1 MQKTFGVEG
10 MTCAACSTRVEKVVR
25 KLPGVESA
33 SVNLATNKLHVEIEN
48 EDIIPSIEAAVS
60 KAGYALAPPEIR
72 QVQLRIGGMTC
83 AACAARVEKVL
94 GKLPGVE
101 SANVNLATEKA
112 DIRYDPAQVR
122 LSGIR
127 SAIEKA
133 GYTPETISSRADVE
147 DLAAKQKQGI
157 RRMWIRFF
165 VAVAFAV
172 PLLYLAMGPMIPGF
186 PLPIP
191 AFLDLNLHPLRY
203 ALAQLLLTI
212 PIVAVGYRF
221 YTVGYKALF
230 MRSPNMDSLIAVSTT
245 AALAYSLYNTFRIAG
260 GDIHAVHGL
269 YFETAGTIITLIM
282 LGKTLEAISKGKT
295 SEALQRLMELAPSQ
309 ATVLHDGQEVVLPI
323 EEVSEGDVLL
333 VRPGEK
339 IPVDGTVLT
348 GHTAVD
354 ESMLTGESLP
364 VEKGPG
370 DAVYAASLNSNGS
383 ITFEATK
390 VGEDTALSGIIRFVE
405 NAQAEKAPIA
415 RLADVVSGI
424 FVPAVLII
432 ALVAMVAW
440 IIAGQSISFALTIF
454 ISVLTIACPCAL
466 GLATPT
472 AILVGTGKGAQHG
485 ILIKNGE
492 ALETA
497 GKIQTVV
504 LDKTGTITEGKPQVT
519 DILATG
525 TIPEEQ
531 VLSLA
536 ASAERTSEHPLGAAI
551 VARAEAL
558 SLPLSQAQAFEAIP
572 GQGIAVTLAD
582 GPVWVGNAKL
592 MSAQHIDLAEW
603 QQKADALAGEGKTPM
618 YVATNKGLAGIVAV
632 ADVVKKSSAAAI
644 ARMHRMGL
652 SVVMMTGDHQR
663 TADAIAK
670 QVGVDQV
677 LADVLP
683 QDKAAEVQ
691 KLATGGR
698 YIAMVGDG
706 INDAPA
712 LAVADT
718 GMAIGTGTQVAM
730 ETADIVLMR
739 GDLDEVPTAITLSR
753 RTMRTIKQN
762 LFWAFAYNVAG
773 IPIAAGLLYLLGGPL
788 LNPMFAAAAMSLSS
802 ITVLGNALRLRGFDP
817 TKEK

>member
-60 KAGYALAPPEIR
+60 KAGYALAPPETR

-122 LSGIR
+122 LSAIR

-133 GYTPETISSRADVE
+133 GYTPETIASRADVE

-172 PLLYLAMGPMIPGF
+172 PLLYLAMGPMLPGF

-191 AFLDLNLHPLRY
+191 AFLDMNLHPLRY

-295 SEALQRLMELAPSQ
+295 SEALQRLLELAPSQ

-323 EEVSEGDVLL
+323 EEVAEGDVLL

-364 VEKGPG
+364 VEKEPG

-432 ALVAMVAW
+432 AVVALVAW
-440 IIAGQSISFALTIF
+440 LIAGQSISFALTIF

-519 DILATG
+519 DVLTTG
-525 TIPEEQ
+525 TASENQ

-558 SLPLSQAQAFEAIP
+558 GLALSQAQAFEAIP
-572 GQGIAVTLAD
+572 GQGIAVTLES

-592 MSAQHIDLAEW
+592 MSAQHIDLTDW

-618 YVATNKGLAGIVAV
+618 YVATEKGLAGIVAV
-632 ADVVKKSSAAAI
+632 ADVVKTSSAAAI
-644 ARMHRMGL
+644 ARMRRMGL
-652 SVVMMTGDHQR
+652 TVVMMTGDHQR

-670 QVGVDQV
+670 QVGVDRV

-691 KLATGGR
+691 KLAAEGR
-698 YIAMVGDG
+698 HVAMVGDG

-773 IPIAAGLLYLLGGPL
+773 IPIAAGLLYLFGGPL